1 MADEVN
7 LHYIVDG
14 QPEAV
19 LHTWKQNPPPGA
31 FNGFELVDEAY
42 NSLTFQERY
51 YDWPQKVLFV
61 ATLGFA
67 LLFKGFMGSTFKLTV
82 RVDPEGER
90 QTRVTLVGTAHPRT
104 REQIRQFIDSQGGA
118 TGLRVGV

>member
-1 MADEVN
+1 
-7 LHYIVDG
+7 
-14 QPEAV
+14 
-19 LHTWKQNPPPGA
+19 
-31 FNGFELVDEAY
+31 
-42 NSLTFQERY
+42 
-51 YDWPQKVLFV
+51 
-61 ATLGFA
+61 
-67 LLFKGFMGSTFKLTV
+67 MGSTFKLTV

>member
-7 LHYIVDG
+7 LHYIADG
-14 QPEAV
+14 PPDLV
-19 LHTWKQNPPPGA
+19 LQSWKQNPPPGA
-31 FNGFELVDEAY
+31 FDGFEVVDEAY
-42 NSLTFQERY
+42 NSLTFQEHY

-82 RVDPEGER
+82 RADPEGER
-90 QTRVTLVGTAHPRT
+90 RSRVTVIGTAHPRT
-104 REQIRQFIDSQGGA
+104 REQIRQFIDQQGGA
-118 TGLRVGV
+118 EGLRVGV

>member
-7 LHYIVDG
+7 LHYVVDG
-14 QPEAV
+14 APEQV
-19 LHTWKQNPPPGA
+19 LQTWKQNPPPGA
-31 FNGFELVDEAY
+31 FNGFELKDEAY
-42 NSLTFQERY
+42 NALTFEERY
-51 YDWPQKVLFV
+51 YDWPQKLLFV

-67 LLFKGFMGSTFKLTV
+67 LLFKGIMGSTFKLTI

-90 QTRVTLVGTAHPRT
+90 QTRVTMIGTAHPRT
-104 REQIRQFIDSQGGA
+104 REQIRQFIESQGGA